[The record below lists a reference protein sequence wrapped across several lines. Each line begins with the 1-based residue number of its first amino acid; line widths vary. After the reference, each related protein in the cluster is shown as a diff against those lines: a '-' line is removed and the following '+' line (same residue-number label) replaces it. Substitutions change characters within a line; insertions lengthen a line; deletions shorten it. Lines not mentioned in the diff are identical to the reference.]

1 MDKVI
6 ISSLTAD
13 DFERLS
19 LIAAY
24 LLKLKATKETFSV
37 STPCSKYKDYF
48 VITELCIL
56 TVEELRLL
64 KKLKHLHV
72 LSYDKK

>member
-6 ISSLTAD
+6 ISSLTGD

-19 LIAAY
+19 SLATY
-24 LLKLKATKETFSV
+24 LLRLNLKKERFSV
-37 STPCSKYKDYF
+37 SNVSCSEYEYYF
-48 VITELCIL
+48 ASTEPCIL

-64 KKLKHLHV
+64 KKLKNLHI
-72 LSYDKK
+72 LSYD

>member
-13 DFERLS
+13 DFEKLS

-24 LLKLKATKETFSV
+24 LLKLKAKKETFSS

-48 VITELCIL
+48 VSTEPCIL

-64 KKLKHLHV
+64 KKLKHLHI

>member
-13 DFERLS
+13 DFEILS

-24 LLKLKATKETFSV
+24 LLKLKAKKETFSV
-37 STPCSKYKDYF
+37 STPCSSIK
-48 VITELCIL
+48 IIL
-56 TVEELRLL
+56 
-64 KKLKHLHV
+64 
-72 LSYDKK
+72 

>member
-13 DFERLS
+13 
-19 LIAAY
+19 
-24 LLKLKATKETFSV
+24 
-37 STPCSKYKDYF
+37 
-48 VITELCIL
+48 L

-64 KKLKHLHV
+64 KKLKRLHI

>member
-6 ISSLTAD
+6 ISSLSAD

-24 LLKLKATKETFSV
+24 LLSLKAKKRTCSV
-37 STPCSKYKDYF
+37 SCASNSEFSDYF
-48 VITELCIL
+48 VSTEPFFF

-64 KKLKHLHV
+64 KKLKHLHI
-72 LSYDKK
+72 LSHD

>member
-6 ISSLTAD
+6 ISSLTGD

-19 LIAAY
+19 LLATY
-24 LLKLKATKETFSV
+24 LLRLNTKKERFSV
-37 STPCSKYKDYF
+37 SNVSCSEYEYYF
-48 VITELCIL
+48 ISTEPCIL

-64 KKLKHLHV
+64 KKLKYLHI
-72 LSYDKK
+72 LSHD

>member
-6 ISSLTAD
+6 ISSLTGD

-19 LIAAY
+19 SLAAY
-24 LLKLKATKETFSV
+24 LLRLNVKKERFSV
-37 STPCSKYKDYF
+37 SNVSCSEYEYYF
-48 VITELCIL
+48 ASTEPCIL

-64 KKLKHLHV
+64 KKLKHLHI
-72 LSYDKK
+72 LSYD